1 MPAIQEARP
10 PYVEFKQVAVEDR
23 NASIE
28 AGRRVTKNVNMAFVM
43 QIGSKDQTEKVAEDW
58 LAQLR
63 RKSIE
68 GEYPEQ
74 WSRHFEQKFEDWKAG
89 RETPENGYPIREWAV
104 LSAADVENLLELKV
118 RTVEDLAAAT
128 EELLSKNLGLR
139 TLKQKAQAW
148 LESANSGAEKVSALA
163 IENAQMK
170 ETIERLMERLTALE
184 ADKPKRGR
192 AIKEED

>member
-1 MPAIQEARP
+1 MPSIQEARP

-28 AGRRVTKNVNMAFVM
+28 AGHRVTKNVNMAYVM
-43 QIGSKDQTEKVAEDW
+43 QIGSKDQTEKIAEDW
-58 LAQLR
+58 IAQLK
-63 RKSIE
+63 RKAME
-68 GEYPEQ
+68 NEYPEA
-74 WSRHFEQKFEDWKAG
+74 WANHFETKFKDWMAG

-104 LSAADVENLLELKV
+104 LSPAEVENLLSIKI

-128 EELLSKNLGLR
+128 EELLQKSLGLR

-148 LESANSGAEKVSALA
+148 LESANSSAEKLTALS
-163 IENAQMK
+163 IENVQLK
-170 ETIERLMERLTALE
+170 ETVERLNERLLALE

-192 AIKEED
+192 PKDE

>member
-28 AGRRVTKNVNMAFVM
+28 QGRRVTKNVNMAYVM
-43 QIGSKDQTEKVAEDW
+43 QLGSKDQTEKVAEEW

-63 RKSIE
+63 RKVIE
-68 GEYPEQ
+68 GEYPDA
-74 WSRHFEQKFEDWKAG
+74 WLKHFDTKFQDWKAG
-89 RETPENGYPIREWAV
+89 RDTPENGYPVREWAV
-104 LSAADVENLLELKV
+104 LSPAEVENLLELKI

-128 EELLSKNLGLR
+128 EELLQKNLGLR

-148 LESANSGAEKVSALA
+148 LESANSGAEKLAALTV
-163 IENAQMK
+163 ENEQLK
-170 ETIERLMERLTALE
+170 ETIERMNERLQALE

-192 AIKEED
+192 PPKDE

>member
-28 AGRRVTKNVNMAFVM
+28 QGRRVAKNINMAYVM
-43 QIGSKDQTEKVAEDW
+43 QIGSKDQTEKIAEDW
-58 LAQLR
+58 LAQLK
-63 RKSIE
+63 RKSVE
-68 GEYPEQ
+68 GEYPEA
-74 WSRHFEQKFEDWKAG
+74 WVKHFDAKFQDWLAG
-89 RETPENGYPIREWAV
+89 RESPENGYPIREWAV
-104 LSAADVENLLELKV
+104 LSPAEVENLLEMKI

-128 EELLSKNLGLR
+128 EELLQKNLGLR

-148 LESANSGAEKVSALA
+148 LESANSGAEQLAALK
-163 IENAQMK
+163 IENEQLK
-170 ETIERLMERLTALE
+170 DTIERMNERLQAVE

-192 AIKEED
+192 PPKDE

>member
-28 AGRRVTKNVNMAFVM
+28 QGRRVTKNVNMAYVM
-43 QIGSKDQTEKVAEDW
+43 QIGSKDQTEKIAEEW
-58 LAQLR
+58 LAQLS
-63 RKSIE
+63 RKAME
-68 GEYPEQ
+68 NEYPEQ
-74 WSRHFEQKFEDWKAG
+74 WVKHFNEKYKDWLAG
-89 RETPENGYPIREWAV
+89 KETPENGYPIREWPV
-104 LSAADVENLLELKV
+104 LSPAEVENLLEMKI

-128 EELLSKNLGLR
+128 EELLQKNLGLR

-148 LESANSGAEKVSALA
+148 LGSANVSAEQLTA
-163 IENAQMK
+163 LKVENEQLK
-170 ETIERLMERLTALE
+170 ETIERMNERLQSLE

-192 AIKEED
+192 PAKEE